1 MLKSFKCHTG
11 GDEDGIPIAESLK
24 VNRTLQH
31 FHLTGSG
38 FTSET
43 GVALAQA
50 LVENPTLETFKFE
63 AGLRGNS
70 HQVALAKALME
81 NTTLKGFDLWCSDD
95 EHCVA
100 VAEALRVNCTLQV
113 LSLSWVGGA
122 FPLDKTAVALAEAVA
137 DNSTLK
143 TLHLTGFCDSL
154 SYWAALADTLKTN
167 CSLMTLQLP
176 HFVSWHNENEEDEA
190 QKQFAAALEHNSTL
204 QGLTLYHDGR
214 WPKEHHDITAALKRN
229 HELRRT
235 WAVLLVLRSCVLG
248 FGGLH
253 SRLLQRAVFA
263 FFMPSRCTYY
273 PPADGP
279 QRSSMKLRGNAEAP
293 H

>member
-1 MLKSFKCHTG
+1 MLKSFKYDTVR
-11 GDEDGIPIAESLK
+11 DEDGVPIAESLK

-31 FHLTGSG
+31 FELAGSS

-50 LVENPTLETFKFE
+50 LVENPTLETFKFQ
-63 AGLRGNS
+63 AGLGGNS
-70 HQVALAKALME
+70 QVAFAKALME

-100 VAEALRVNCTLQV
+100 VAEALKVNCTLQD
-113 LSLSWVGGA
+113 LSLSWIGRAV
-122 FPLDKTAVALAEAVA
+122 PLDKTAVALAEALA

-143 TLHLTGFCDSL
+143 TVYFTGFCNSL
-154 SYWAALADTLKTN
+154 SYWAALADTLTTN

-176 HFVSWHNENEEDEA
+176 HFLSWEDEKEEDEA

-204 QGLTLYHDGR
+204 QGLTLYYVGW
-214 WPKEHHDITAALKRN
+214 WPKGDHDITAALKRN

-235 WAVLLVLRSCVLG
+235 WAALVVLRSRDPG

-253 SRLLQRAVFA
+253 ARLLQRAVFA

-279 QRSSMKLRGNAEAP
+279 QRSSMKLRGNAEAS